1 MTRVNSI
8 PSLLLMNTDLP
19 PGQLRILT
27 FFADAEDQG
36 RQPSRAEVAESL
48 GYAFPSAVSKH
59 VDALVRKGLL
69 QADRDKKRNVRL
81 TDHGWSSIGRS
92 PGHRGVPVLGA
103 IAAGTPILASEN
115 LNGFLEELQPVPG
128 RFALRVR
135 GDSMI
140 DAGILDGDFAIIQKG
155 GQVADGRIGAVRV
168 GEEAT
173 LKRVRY
179 YPDRLELIAENPA
192 YPPRIIP
199 TAQADAEGIEV
210 IGPLVCVYRTVA

>member
-1 MTRVNSI
+1 MSN
-8 PSLLLMNTDLP
+8 DLP
-19 PGQLRILT
+19 PGQTRILT

-36 RQPSRAEVAESL
+36 RQPSRAEVAETL

-81 TDHGWSSIGRS
+81 TDVGWGAIERT
-92 PGHRGVPVLGA
+92 PGHRGVPILGA

-115 LNGFLEELQPVPG
+115 LNGFIEDLQPSPG

-140 DAGILDGDFAIIQKG
+140 DAGILDGDFAVIQR
-155 GQVADGRIGAVRV
+155 GQPVGEGKIGAVRV
-168 GEEAT
+168 GDEAT
-173 LKRVRY
+173 LKRVHY
-179 YPDRLELIAENPA
+179 FSDRLELIAENKA
-192 YPPRIIP
+192 YAPRVIP
-199 TAQADAEGIEV
+199 TAVAESEGVEV
-210 IGPLVCVYRTVA
+210 IGPLICVYRTVA

>member
-1 MTRVNSI
+1 MS
-8 PSLLLMNTDLP
+8 SDLP
-19 PGQLRILT
+19 PGQTRILT
-27 FFADAEDQG
+27 FFADAEDSG
-36 RQPSRAEVAESL
+36 RQPSRAEVAEAL

-59 VDALVRKGLL
+59 VDALVRKGHL

-81 TDHGWSSIGRS
+81 TDLGWGAIDRS
-92 PGHRGVPVLGA
+92 PAHRGVPVLGA

-115 LNGFLEELQPVPG
+115 LNGFITDLQPAPG
-128 RFALRVR
+128 RFALKVR

-155 GQVADGRIGAVRV
+155 QPVPDGAIGAVLV

-173 LKRVRY
+173 LKRVRVFS
-179 YPDRLELIAENPA
+179 DRMELIAENRN
-192 YPPRIIP
+192 YPPRVISK
-199 TAQADAEGIEV
+199 AHAESEGVEV